1 MNNFIGRKN
10 ELDFLEQK
18 YKSENGQ
25 LVIIYGRRRIG
36 KTETIKQF
44 CNDKRAV
51 FFTCTQTE
59 DKNQLKNFSSILL
72 SNNLP
77 QAKYISEFNSW
88 EQAFLALKDFPK
100 LEEEK
105 QIIVID
111 EFPYM
116 VKGNSEIPSVL
127 QKLWDTELN
136 NQNIMI
142 ILCGSAMSFIEKEI
156 LSDAQLEKLHTAQKY
171 TDELGNLIEH
181 FFEYSYL
188 ITARIEPSLEKI
200 NLTNLTIDC
209 VLSYIGIFEEK
220 NISVNIEET
229 PPIYVL
235 GDKNMLTRVIENL
248 LNNCAKHSL
257 GDIDVKIESKSKAR
271 ITFINPV
278 NPNIN
283 INVDKLFHR
292 FYTGDS
298 TRNKSTG
305 LGLSIVEFLV
315 EQMNG
320 NVGAY
325 LDTKSNKIAIF
336 FEVPLFI

>member
-1 MNNFIGRKN
+1 MLVAVIMLCILVFILIAYIAFIQKQLRSIN
-10 ELDFLEQK
+10 RQLDKRL
-18 YKSENGQ
+18 SENTRQ
-25 LVIIYGRRRIG
+25 PLTIDLFS
-36 KTETIKQF
+36 KTI
-44 CNDKRAV
+44 NRLAI
-51 FFTCTQTE
+51 
-59 DKNQLKNFSSILL
+59 NI
-72 SNNLP
+72 NLC
-77 QAKYISEFNSW
+77 
-88 EQAFLALKDFPK
+88 LK
-100 LEEEK
+100 LEEK
-105 QIIVID
+105 QRLEGIREQKQFKELISNISHD
-111 EFPYM
+111 LRTPLTAI
-116 VKGNSEIPSVL
+116 KGYQQL
-127 QKLWDTELN
+127 L
-136 NQNIMI
+136 
-142 ILCGSAMSFIEKEI
+142 EKEN
-156 LSDAQLEKLHTAQKY
+156 LSNTQLEKLYTAQKY
-171 TDELGNLIEH
+171 TDELGDLIEH

-188 ITARIEPSLEKI
+188 ITARVEPSLEKI

-235 GDKNMLTRVIENL
+235 GDKKMLTRVIENL

-320 NVGAY
+320 DVGAY

>member
-1 MNNFIGRKN
+1 MLVAVVMLCILVFILIAYIAFIQKQLRSIN
-10 ELDFLEQK
+10 RQLDKRL
-18 YKSENGQ
+18 SENTRQ
-25 LVIIYGRRRIG
+25 PLTIDLFN
-36 KTETIKQF
+36 KTINKLAI
-44 CNDKRAV
+44 N
-51 FFTCTQTE
+51 
-59 DKNQLKNFSSILL
+59 I
-72 SNNLP
+72 NLC
-77 QAKYISEFNSW
+77 
-88 EQAFLALKDFPK
+88 LK
-100 LEEEK
+100 LEEK
-105 QIIVID
+105 QRLEGIREQKQFKELISNISHD
-111 EFPYM
+111 LRTPLTAI
-116 VKGNSEIPSVL
+116 KGYQQL
-127 QKLWDTELN
+127 L
-136 NQNIMI
+136 
-142 ILCGSAMSFIEKEI
+142 EKEI
-156 LSDAQLEKLHTAQKY
+156 LSNSQLEKLHTAQKY

-320 NVGAY
+320 DVGAY

>member
-44 CNDKRAV
+44 CNDKSAV

-88 EQAFLALKDFPK
+88 EQAFLAIKDFPK
-100 LEEEK
+100 LEEKK

-127 QKLWDTELN
+127 QKLWDAELK
-136 NQNIMI
+136 NQNIINFSQLLRNAGVNRNNFM
-142 ILCGSAMSFIEKEI
+142 LWLNDHDRFDGTKYRVSEKSLQKVI
-156 LSDAQLEKLHTAQKY
+156 DQLK
-171 TDELGNLIEH
+171 ELRVELK
-181 FFEYSYL
+181 
-188 ITARIEPSLEKI
+188 KI
-200 NLTNLTIDC
+200 
-209 VLSYIGIFEEK
+209 K
-220 NISVNIEET
+220 
-229 PPIYVL
+229 
-235 GDKNMLTRVIENL
+235 
-248 LNNCAKHSL
+248 
-257 GDIDVKIESKSKAR
+257 
-271 ITFINPV
+271 
-278 NPNIN
+278 
-283 INVDKLFHR
+283 
-292 FYTGDS
+292 
-298 TRNKSTG
+298 
-305 LGLSIVEFLV
+305 
-315 EQMNG
+315 
-320 NVGAY
+320 
-325 LDTKSNKIAIF
+325 
-336 FEVPLFI
+336 

>member
-1 MNNFIGRKN
+1 MLVAVVMLCILVFILIAYIAFIQKQLRSIN
-10 ELDFLEQK
+10 RQLDKRL
-18 YKSENGQ
+18 SENTRQ
-25 LVIIYGRRRIG
+25 PLTIDLFN
-36 KTETIKQF
+36 KTINKLAI
-44 CNDKRAV
+44 N
-51 FFTCTQTE
+51 
-59 DKNQLKNFSSILL
+59 I
-72 SNNLP
+72 NLC
-77 QAKYISEFNSW
+77 
-88 EQAFLALKDFPK
+88 LK
-100 LEEEK
+100 LEEK
-105 QIIVID
+105 QRLEGIREQKQFKELISNISHD
-111 EFPYM
+111 LRTPLTAI
-116 VKGNSEIPSVL
+116 KGYQQL
-127 QKLWDTELN
+127 L
-136 NQNIMI
+136 
-142 ILCGSAMSFIEKEI
+142 EKET
-156 LSDAQLEKLHTAQKY
+156 LSNTQLEKLHTAQKY
-171 TDELGNLIEH
+171 TDELGDLIEH

-188 ITARIEPSLEKI
+188 ITARVEPSLEKI
-200 NLTNLTIDC
+200 NLTNLAIDC

-257 GDIDVKIESKSKAR
+257 GDIDVKIESKSKAKV
-271 ITFINPV
+271 TFINPV
-278 NPNIN
+278 NPDIN

-336 FEVPLFI
+336 FEIPLFI

>member
-1 MNNFIGRKN
+1 
-10 ELDFLEQK
+10 
-18 YKSENGQ
+18 
-25 LVIIYGRRRIG
+25 
-36 KTETIKQF
+36 
-44 CNDKRAV
+44 
-51 FFTCTQTE
+51 
-59 DKNQLKNFSSILL
+59 
-72 SNNLP
+72 
-77 QAKYISEFNSW
+77 
-88 EQAFLALKDFPK
+88 
-100 LEEEK
+100 
-105 QIIVID
+105 
-111 EFPYM
+111 
-116 VKGNSEIPSVL
+116 
-127 QKLWDTELN
+127 
-136 NQNIMI
+136 
-142 ILCGSAMSFIEKEI
+142 
-156 LSDAQLEKLHTAQKY
+156 
-171 TDELGNLIEH
+171 
-181 FFEYSYL
+181 
-188 ITARIEPSLEKI
+188 
-200 NLTNLTIDC
+200 
-209 VLSYIGIFEEK
+209 
-220 NISVNIEET
+220 
-229 PPIYVL
+229 
-235 GDKNMLTRVIENL
+235 MLTRVIENL

>member
-1 MNNFIGRKN
+1 MLVAVVMLCILVFILIAYIAFIQKQLRSIN
-10 ELDFLEQK
+10 RQLDKRL
-18 YKSENGQ
+18 SENTRQ
-25 LVIIYGRRRIG
+25 PLTIDLFN
-36 KTETIKQF
+36 KTINK
-44 CNDKRAV
+44 
-51 FFTCTQTE
+51 
-59 DKNQLKNFSSILL
+59 
-72 SNNLP
+72 
-77 QAKYISEFNSW
+77 
-88 EQAFLALKDFPK
+88 LAININRCLK
-100 LEEEK
+100 LEEK
-105 QIIVID
+105 QRLEGIREQKQFKELISNISHD
-111 EFPYM
+111 LRTPLTAI
-116 VKGNSEIPSVL
+116 KGYQQL
-127 QKLWDTELN
+127 L
-136 NQNIMI
+136 
-142 ILCGSAMSFIEKEI
+142 EKET
-156 LSDAQLEKLHTAQKY
+156 LSNTQLEKLHTAQKY

>member
-1 MNNFIGRKN
+1 MLVAVVMLCILVFI
-10 ELDFLEQK
+10 LIAYIAFIQK
-18 YKSENGQ
+18 Q
-25 LVIIYGRRRIG
+25 LRSINI
-36 KTETIKQF
+36 QL
-44 CNDKRAV
+44 DKRLRENTRQPLTIDLFNKTINKLAI
-51 FFTCTQTE
+51 
-59 DKNQLKNFSSILL
+59 NI
-72 SNNLP
+72 NLC
-77 QAKYISEFNSW
+77 
-88 EQAFLALKDFPK
+88 LK
-100 LEEEK
+100 LEEK
-105 QIIVID
+105 QRLEGIREQKQFKELISNISHD
-111 EFPYM
+111 LRTPLTAI
-116 VKGNSEIPSVL
+116 KGYQQL
-127 QKLWDTELN
+127 L
-136 NQNIMI
+136 
-142 ILCGSAMSFIEKEI
+142 EKEN
-156 LSDAQLEKLHTAQKY
+156 LSNTQLEKLYTAQKY
-171 TDELGNLIEH
+171 TDELGDLIEH

-188 ITARIEPSLEKI
+188 ITARVEPSLEKI

-235 GDKNMLTRVIENL
+235 GDKKMLTRVIENL

-320 NVGAY
+320 DVGAY